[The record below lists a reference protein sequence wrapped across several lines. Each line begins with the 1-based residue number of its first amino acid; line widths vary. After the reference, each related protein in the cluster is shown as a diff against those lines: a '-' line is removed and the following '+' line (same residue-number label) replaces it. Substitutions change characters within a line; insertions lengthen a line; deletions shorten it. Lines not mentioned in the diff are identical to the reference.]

1 MRQMLLASAM
11 LASSVALAQAAP
23 ILTFG
28 STSSG
33 NNVTATENAGNTATA
48 INASAVP
55 VQITQIAAGVL
66 TPISASLT
74 LNASSVGPAT
84 PVGLDFVQHYSGSFS
99 ITNGATN
106 YLSGNFT
113 DALFGSGTGLTLT
126 ASDATP
132 GEIVTF
138 TSNVIPAAALGDP
151 MAVSFALSNV
161 APPVSIVGSSLA
173 SFTAHVSGTMSA
185 NPVPTPEPMSVALL
199 GVGLLGLGTVAHRR
213 RNRR

>member
-1 MRQMLLASAM
+1 MRRMLLASAM
-11 LASSVALAQAAP
+11 LASSVALAHAAP

-28 STSSG
+28 STSSV

-48 INASAVP
+48 ISAGSVP
-55 VQITQIAAGVL
+55 VQITQIAGGPA
-66 TPISASLT
+66 TPIDAFLT
-74 LNASSVGPAT
+74 VTASSMGSAT
-84 PVGLDFVQHYSGSFS
+84 PVGLDFVQSYSGSFS

-126 ASDATP
+126 ASSATP
-132 GEIVTF
+132 GESVSF
-138 TSNVIPAAALGDP
+138 TSSVIPAADLGGP
-151 MAVSFALSNV
+151 MAVSFAFSNV
-161 APPVSIVGSSLA
+161 TPVVSIVGSSLA
-173 SFTAHVSGTMSA
+173 SFTAHVGGTMSA
-185 NPVPTPEPMSVALL
+185 NPVQTPEPMSVALL